1 MIRIGLI
8 SDTHGSVSQRTLNFF
23 DEVDEIWHAG
33 DIGSV
38 DLADQLSRFKPFRA
52 VFGNIDDHL
61 LRRTYPEDQRF
72 LCEQVSVWMTHIGG
86 YPGKYAPRIRNRLY
100 ADPPRLFIS
109 GHSHILKVIY
119 DKKINCLHMNP
130 GAAGYKGFHNVCT
143 ALRFTIDEETIRDLE
158 VLEFEKANF

>member
-23 DEVDEIWHAG
+23 EKVDEVWHAG

-52 VFGNIDDHL
+52 VFGNIDDHV
-61 LRRTYPEDQRF
+61 LRRMYPEDQRF

-100 ADPPRLFIS
+100 SDPPRLFIS

-130 GAAGYKGFHNVCT
+130 GAAGYKGFHHVCT
-143 ALRFTIDEETIRDLE
+143 ALRFTIDGEDIRDLE